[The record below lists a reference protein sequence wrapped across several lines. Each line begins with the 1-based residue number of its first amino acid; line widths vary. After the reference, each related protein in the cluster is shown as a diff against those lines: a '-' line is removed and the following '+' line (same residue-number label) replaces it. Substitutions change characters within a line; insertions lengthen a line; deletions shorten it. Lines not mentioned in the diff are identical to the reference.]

1 MATGEEEVTITRDK
15 AKAAGC
21 TCEWHGRH
29 AIIEF
34 GNDCPVLDQHRR
46 PHNKEESMTSYCNE
60 QVAAGWTRSSMGP
73 VTRAEIPAV
82 AQQEWTRGDEV
93 RVVDPVTGGEKGQK
107 GERYDLI
114 PAVAHQEL
122 ARVFGF
128 GSAKYADDNWRKG
141 YSWRLSVG
149 ALERH
154 LAAWKQ
160 GESVDAESGCHHL
173 AHAAWHCYVLQTFER
188 EGLGTDDIPERPKLT
203 VEIPARDGATRHSP
217 RLGYAPDT
225 RDDFLPEDEVW

>member
-1 MATGEEEVTITRDK
+1 
-15 AKAAGC
+15 
-21 TCEWHGRH
+21 
-29 AIIEF
+29 
-34 GNDCPVLDQHRR
+34 
-46 PHNKEESMTSYCNE
+46 MTSYCNE
-60 QVAAGWTRSSMGP
+60 QVAAGWTRATMGPDDP

-82 AQQEWTRGDEV
+82 AQQEWTRDDEI

-128 GSAKYADDNWRKG
+128 GSTKYADDNWRKG

-188 EGLGTDDIPERPKLT
+188 EGLGTDDIPERRPGIG
-203 VEIPARDGATRHSP
+203 V
-217 RLGYAPDT
+217 YT
-225 RDDFLPEDEVW
+225 RDDFLPDEEVW